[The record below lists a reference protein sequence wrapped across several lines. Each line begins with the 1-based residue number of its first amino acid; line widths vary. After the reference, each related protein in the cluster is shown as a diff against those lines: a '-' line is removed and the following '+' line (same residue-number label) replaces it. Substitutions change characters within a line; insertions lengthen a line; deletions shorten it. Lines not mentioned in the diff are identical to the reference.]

1 MEPTHEG
8 NIFKYTFFY
17 EHDNGD
23 DSTVYKA
30 RSMFLDDVLKDFA
43 SFLHDDRVGFVNSIT
58 FTIHGGEN
66 GDVTFTC
73 KPQSVE

>member
-1 MEPTHEG
+1 
-8 NIFKYTFFY
+8 
-17 EHDNGD
+17 
-23 DSTVYKA
+23 
-30 RSMFLDDVLKDFA
+30 MFLDDVLKDFCA
-43 SFLHDDRVGFVNSIT
+43 FLHDDRVGFVNSIT